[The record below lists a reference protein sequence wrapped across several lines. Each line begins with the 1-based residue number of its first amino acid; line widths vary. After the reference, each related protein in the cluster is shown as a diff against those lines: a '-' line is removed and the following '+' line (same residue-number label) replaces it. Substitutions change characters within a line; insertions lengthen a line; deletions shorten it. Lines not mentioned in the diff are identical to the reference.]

1 MNHIKSTLLLSLLTV
16 LIILMGSAAGG
27 KAGIIFAFFMVL
39 AMSFFSFWFSGK
51 SYSRCTA
58 PETSTAT
65 AAETPIPFKYQH
77 EN

>member
-39 AMSFFSFWFSGK
+39 AMSFFSFWFSEK
-51 SYSRCTA
+51 SYSRCT
-58 PETSTAT
+58 TTAT